1 MFLKVLQD
9 KSETYIVFS
18 IKNLLI
24 KEGDFIVL
32 KSLIQIMI
40 PISVDPTPKLK
51 VKPTIE
57 KYIQIKNN
65 EMMKKISTKNS
76 EVI

>member
-1 MFLKVLQD
+1 MA
-9 KSETYIVFS
+9 
-18 IKNLLI
+18 
-24 KEGDFIVL
+24 
-32 KSLIQIMI
+32 
-40 PISVDPTPKLK
+40 PISIESTPKLRF
-51 VKPTIE
+51 KPTIE